1 MNRFLRF
8 PLMNEAGEEEKP
20 AGGATT
26 FTAEQV
32 QKMIAEAV
40 EKEVSGLKANN
51 EALLTEK
58 KDAARKAKEAE
69 EARQQAHQEALKSA
83 GKMDEFEKTIRSQY
97 EPVLKEKE
105 EKYSALANRVLGSE
119 RKSVINGLQPMF
131 RDDCQ
136 ADAAAIVGLMVRTE
150 FEGDDVVTKFVGP
163 DGSVITIDPE
173 QFRKYLREHKAFS
186 HLIKANAASGGGA
199 SGGKGGGA
207 AKTFNEM
214 TEAER
219 LELHRTNPAEFKRQ
233 LEAQRK

>member
-8 PLMNEAGEEEKP
+8 PLQDEAPDDLKP

-32 QKMIAEAV
+32 QQMIAEAV
-40 EKEVSGLKANN
+40 EKEVAGLKANN

-58 KDAARKAKEAE
+58 KEAARKAKEAE

-119 RKSVINGLQPMF
+119 RKAVLGSFASDFITPEAVDILAPF
-131 RDDCQ
+131 
-136 ADAAAIVGLMVRTE
+136 VRTE
-150 FEGDDVVTKFVGP
+150 FEGDDVVTKFVGS
-163 DGSVITIDPE
+163 DGNVITTDPE

-207 AKTFNEM
+207 AKMFSEM

-233 LEAQRK
+233 LEALRK

>member
-8 PLMNEAGEEEKP
+8 PLMNEAGEEDKP

-32 QKMIAEAV
+32 QQMIAEAV

-58 KDAARKAKEAE
+58 KEAARKAKEAE

-97 EPVLKEKE
+97 EPVLKEQE
-105 EKYSALANRVLGSE
+105 EKYSTLASRVLGSE
-119 RKSVINGLQPMF
+119 RKAVLGTFAGDFITPEAVDILAPF
-131 RDDCQ
+131 
-136 ADAAAIVGLMVRTE
+136 VRTE
-150 FEGDDVVTKFVGP
+150 FEGDDVVTKFVGS
-163 DGSVITIDPE
+163 DGNVITTDPE

-207 AKTFNEM
+207 AKTLSEM
-214 TEAER
+214 NDAER
-219 LELHRTNPAEFKRQ
+219 IAFSKSDPAEFKRQ
-233 LEAQRK
+233 LEAQRKK

>member
-8 PLMNEAGEEEKP
+8 PLQEEAPDDLKP

-58 KDAARKAKEAE
+58 KEAARKAKEAE

-119 RKSVINGLQPMF
+119 RKAVLGSFAGDFITPEAVDILAPF
-131 RDDCQ
+131 
-136 ADAAAIVGLMVRTE
+136 VKTE
-150 FEGDDVVTKFVGP
+150 FDGEDVVTKFIGA
-163 DGSVITIDPE
+163 DGNVITTDPE

-199 SGGKGGGA
+199 SGGKSGGA
-207 AKTFNEM
+207 APAFKDM

-219 LELHRTNPAEFKRQ
+219 LELNRTNPAEFERQ
-233 LEAQRK
+233 LKALRK

>member
-8 PLMNEAGEEEKP
+8 PLMNEAPDDLKP

-32 QKMIAEAV
+32 QNMIAEAV
-40 EKEVSGLKANN
+40 EKEIAPLRANRD
-51 EALLTEK
+51 ELLEEK
-58 KDAARKAKEAE
+58 KREAKLRREAE
-69 EARQQAHQEALKSA
+69 EAQQQAHQEALKSA

-119 RKSVINGLQPMF
+119 RKAVLGSFAGDMITPEAVEILAPF
-131 RDDCQ
+131 
-136 ADAAAIVGLMVRTE
+136 VKTE
-150 FEGDDVVTKFVGP
+150 FEGDEVVTKFIGA
-163 DGSVITIDPE
+163 DGSVITTDPE

-207 AKTFNEM
+207 AKSFSEM
-214 TEAER
+214 TDAER
-219 LELHRTNPAEFKRQ
+219 IELHRTNPAEFKRQ
-233 LEAQRK
+233 LEAQRKK

>member
-8 PLMNEAGEEEKP
+8 PLMNEAGEEENP
-20 AGGATT
+20 AGGAAPQT
-26 FTAEQV
+26 FTLEQV
-32 QKMIAEAV
+32 QQMIAD
-40 EKEVSGLKANN
+40 EVAGLKANN

-58 KDAARKAKEAE
+58 KEAARKAKEAD

-105 EKYSALANRVLGSE
+105 EKYSALASRVLGSE
-119 RKSVINGLQPMF
+119 RKAVLGSFAGDFITPEAVDILAPF
-131 RDDCQ
+131 
-136 ADAAAIVGLMVRTE
+136 VRTE
-150 FEGDDVVTKFVGP
+150 FEGDDVVTKFVGS
-163 DGSVITIDPE
+163 DGSVITTDPE

-207 AKTFNEM
+207 AKTLSEM
-214 TEAER
+214 NDAER
-219 LELHRTNPAEFKRQ
+219 IAFSKSDPAEFKRQ
-233 LEAQRK
+233 LEAQRKK